1 MTLRNYQPSDC
12 RETARLFYETVHT
25 INARDYTREQLD
37 AWAPENQDLG
47 EWNRRFLEHRSVVAV
62 DQGQILGFGD
72 LAPDGY
78 LDRLFVHKDFQRQ
91 GIASAI
97 CQYLEQD
104 FAGTITTH
112 ASITAK
118 PFFLARGYQ
127 VVREQQV
134 CCRSVWMTN
143 YVMEKREIVNK
154 YQMLCEF

>member
-12 RETARLFYETVHT
+12 RETARLFYKTVHT
-25 INARDYTREQLD
+25 INARDYTQEQLD
-37 AWAPENQDLG
+37 AWAPENRDLG

-97 CQYLEQD
+97 CQYLEQG

-118 PFFLARGYQ
+118 PFFQGRGYR
-127 VVREQQV
+127 VVKAQQV
-134 CCRSVWMTN
+134 QRQGILLTN
-143 YVMEKREIVNK
+143 YVMEKEHPQI
-154 YQMLCEF
+154 

>member
-12 RETARLFYETVHT
+12 RETAWLFYETVHT
-25 INARDYTREQLD
+25 INARDYTQEQLD
-37 AWAPENQDLG
+37 AWAPESRDLE

-62 DQGQILGFGD
+62 EQGQILGFGD

-104 FAGTITTH
+104 FAGAITTH

-118 PFFLARGYQ
+118 PFFLARGYR
-127 VVREQQV
+127 VVREQRV
-134 CCRSVWMTN
+134 LCRGVWMIN
-143 YVMEKREIVNK
+143 YVMEKGN
-154 YQMLCEF
+154 CEQISDAL

>member
-12 RETARLFYETVHT
+12 RETAWLFYETVHT
-25 INARDYTREQLD
+25 INARDYTQEQLD
-37 AWAPENQDLG
+37 AWAPESRDLE

-104 FAGTITTH
+104 FAGAITTH

-118 PFFLARGYQ
+118 PFFLARGYR
-127 VVREQQV
+127 VVREQRV
-134 CCRSVWMTN
+134 LCRGVWMIN
-143 YVMEKREIVNK
+143 YVMEKGN
-154 YQMLCEF
+154 CEQISDAL